1 MADNPKPCAASEPE
15 VPPTAP
21 PNELLIA
28 ATLTAGFWAGS
39 TEMTMKDYLQT
50 FDRFIREVRT
60 RREPSCTRE

>member
-1 MADNPKPCAASEPE
+1 
-15 VPPTAP
+15 VIPTAP

-28 ATLTAGFWAGS
+28 ATLTAGYWSGGS
-39 TEMTMKDYLQT
+39 SGLMMKDYLET